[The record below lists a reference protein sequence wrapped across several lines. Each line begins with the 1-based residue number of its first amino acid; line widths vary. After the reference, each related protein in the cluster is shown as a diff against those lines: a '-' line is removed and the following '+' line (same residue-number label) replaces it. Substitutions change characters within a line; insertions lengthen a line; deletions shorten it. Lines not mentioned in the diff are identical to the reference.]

1 MFFRAQTSA
10 VVATAIDFLVM
21 MLCFQVLGLPLAFA
35 VAAGPISGGLV
46 NFFLNRR
53 WSFNAHREG
62 IGWQIYSYML
72 VCLIAAAANVV
83 GVLALV
89 AYFAL
94 DYLLARILVAM
105 VVALAINYPLH
116 RRVVFVTSGRFV
128 SDD

>member
-83 GVLALV
+83 GVLAL
-89 AYFAL
+89 
-94 DYLLARILVAM
+94 DYLVARILVAI

-128 SDD
+128 SDE

>member
-1 MFFRAQTSA
+1 
-10 VVATAIDFLVM
+10 
-21 MLCFQVLGLPLAFA
+21 
-35 VAAGPISGGLV
+35 
-46 NFFLNRR
+46 
-53 WSFNAHREG
+53 
-62 IGWQIYSYML
+62 ML

-94 DYLLARILVAM
+94 DYLVARILVAI

-128 SDD
+128 SDE